1 MQHRLGFVA
10 AAGAVMRRADT
21 EDIRQVIPDI
31 VMRCDCDDE
40 VNQAVPVMVVG
51 CDDKVNLDMAMWC

>member
-1 MQHRLGFVA
+1 
-10 AAGAVMRRADT
+10 MRRADT